1 MIAKEIFR
9 ALENNVLNPQRII
22 SFFRE
27 IEDIDEL
34 DLKVKSKLIDTDDE
48 TERLLNEIKKII
60 IRNKLPLENQFNY
73 QVYILIY
80 NLSNNLFSLYIG

>member
-1 MIAKEIFR
+1 VIAKEIFR